1 MLHIKFNPDI
11 QQIVKYD
18 PEVGLTP
25 DDPVATQAE
34 IKQWARENPMPLD
47 EPKKQDPRMLNEVIE
62 SLTVNKTPDST
73 SVEEGVETITE
84 KV

>member
-18 PEVGLTP
+18 PKVGITP
-25 DDPVATQAE
+25 DDPIATQEE
-34 IKQWARENPMPLD
+34 IKQWARENPMPLNEKKD
-47 EPKKQDPRMLNEVIE
+47 PKMLNELIE
-62 SLTVNKTPDST
+62 SLTVRQTPDST
-73 SVEEGVETITE
+73 TIEEGVESITE

>member
-25 DDPVATQAE
+25 NDPVATQAE
-34 IKQWARENPMPLD
+34 IKQWAKENPMPLD
-47 EPKKQDPRMLNEVIE
+47 TPKKADPRMLNEVLE
-62 SLTVNKTPDST
+62 MVVLLLTL
-73 SVEEGVETITE
+73 ILQQLLL
-84 KV
+84 KVVKNMTLI

>member
-25 DDPVATQAE
+25 NDPVATQAE
-34 IKQWARENPMPLD
+34 IKQWVKENPMPLD
-47 EPKKQDPRMLNEVIE
+47 TPKKTDPRMLNEVLE
-62 SLTVNKTPDST
+62 SLTVKKTPDST
-73 SVEEGVETITE
+73 TVEEGVETITDRG
-84 KV
+84 

>member
-25 DDPVATQAE
+25 NDPVATQAE
-34 IKQWARENPMPLD
+34 IKQWAKENPMPLD
-47 EPKKQDPRMLNEVIE
+47 TPKKTDPRMLNEVLE
-62 SLTVNKTPDST
+62 SLTVKKTPDST
-73 SVEEGVETITE
+73 TVEEGVETITDRG
-84 KV
+84 